1 MKNSLVIT
9 GDIIGFT
16 KVKTKEREKLVQ
28 LSQELITSWVGI
40 KYAQIF
46 RGDSFQIVF
55 DDASE
60 ALRRSIQIRCWFKKF
75 DFDEKAMLDA
85 RMSIGVGQISY
96 HGTTVL
102 DSDGEAFHISGRVFD
117 KLEEDELIKIVTP
130 DKVLNEQLNIICR
143 LMDVIMSGWT
153 RSQAE
158 VVFLVLENKTQK
170 QMAEELQVV
179 QSAVNNRL
187 KLSKWKEIERAVRYI
202 STLL

>member
-1 MKNSLVIT
+1 MKNFLVIT

-16 KVKTKEREKLVQ
+16 KVNTKKREKLVQ

-40 KYAQIF
+40 KHAQIF

>member
-16 KVKTKEREKLVQ
+16 KVKTKKREKLVQ
-28 LSQELITSWVGI
+28 LSKELITSWVGI
-40 KYAQIF
+40 KHAQIF

-55 DDASE
+55 EDASE

-96 HGTTVL
+96 HGATVL

-158 VVFLVLENKTQK
+158 VIFLVLENKTQK
-170 QMAEELQVV
+170 QMAEELQIV

-187 KLSKWKEIERAVRYI
+187 KLSKWKEIERSVRYI